1 MQDRYA
7 GDIGDFGKIALL
19 RALEGAGLSVGV
31 NWYKTDTAPDEIHD
45 DGKYRIREKYESC
58 DPELYEKLD
67 NIFIKGPRSIAALQE
82 AKLLRSDK
90 YFGEV
95 TPPKSDRAAWQSKAL
110 EVLGGCD
117 LVFLDPDNGLS
128 VSSAR
133 ESSPK
138 SAKYVYLDEV
148 TDYIAAGKSVMFYNH
163 RQRKKAEEYFASFRQ
178 RFAAEKDIN
187 GKPVFALTF
196 PKCAVRD
203 YFIIAATEEHRQKI
217 ECAIRSMLTG
227 PFGKKG
233 ICKFRTGFS
242 NIGITVCPF
251 CGYGPPIEIVYG
263 MPTYKAEQA
272 AKRGE
277 IMLGGCCVTDSDP
290 KWCCPSCRRKF

>member
-45 DGKYRIREKYESC
+45 DGKYRIPEKYESC

-90 YFGEV
+90 YFDEV
-95 TPPKSDRAAWQSKAL
+95 TPPKSGRAAWQSRAL
-110 EVLGGCD
+110 EVLGCCD

-128 VSSAR
+128 VSSVR

-138 SAKYVYLDEV
+138 SAKYVYIDEI

-178 RFAAEKDIN
+178 RFGAEKDIN

-217 ECAIRSMLTG
+217 ERAISGLLNG

-242 NIGITVCPF
+242 DIGITVCPF
-251 CGYGPPIEIVYG
+251 CGYGPPIENVYG

-272 AKRGE
+272 EKRGE

-290 KWCCPSCRRKF
+290 RWCCPSCRRKF